1 MKETNVLASA
11 GPVEAAALLSIV
23 EIFAD
28 FSLKDPKLG
37 LAPGLAGYNLLAF
50 MLKKLLSHNDIGK
63 VNIIWNSITNVS
75 HLIGGR
81 ILYGEDLSTNEL
93 YGVILIMTGMGL
105 LYLGKK

>member
-1 MKETNVLASA
+1 MLDSKALASA
-11 GPVEAAALLSIV
+11 GPVEAAALLSAV

-28 FSLKDPKLG
+28 FSLKDPNMPVAAG
-37 LAPGLAGYNLLAF
+37 IIGYNALAIMLRQLLA
-50 MLKKLLSHNDIGK
+50 HNDIGK

-81 ILYGEDLSTNEL
+81 LLYGEKLTDYEL

-105 LYLGKK
+105 LYFSK